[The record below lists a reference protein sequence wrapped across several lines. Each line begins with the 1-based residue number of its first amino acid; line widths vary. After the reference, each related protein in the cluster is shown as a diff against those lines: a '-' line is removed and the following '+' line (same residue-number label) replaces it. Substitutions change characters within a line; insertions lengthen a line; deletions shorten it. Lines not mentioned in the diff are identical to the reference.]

1 MYWGGGQ
8 NSITK
13 YNIMKTLTRQQLEE
27 RGYQTK
33 WPIELIDWAYDETEN
48 DDDKRQLSETG
59 LDLAR
64 YDRRQSSRDYIY
76 DHKTIGFVMDRAVDD
91 PGLSFIDLN
100 LDLISILNQEQVEIC
115 HMLIDG
121 YSQDDM
127 AGHYGIS
134 QQAISKKIDRI
145 RTLLEGW

>member
-91 PGLSFIDLN
+91 PGLSFIDL
-100 LDLISILNQEQVEIC
+100 
-115 HMLIDG
+115 IDG

-127 AGHYGIS
+127 ACHYGIS

-145 RTLLEGW
+145 RTLLEDW